1 MTHHHLHQ
9 SLTSPCLL
17 TLAISLALAAGNAWA
32 ADAPEPDVAEED
44 AQRVTVLTQDDDAD
58 DEAAPRQEEVVVVG
72 TQIKGAAI
80 SDALA
85 VSIVDSVDI
94 EALGISSG
102 DELLDYLPEQ
112 GQNTFNEVGNI
123 AGGVNSARGDIGA
136 FNLRNMGTGNTL
148 VLLNGRR
155 MVNAAG
161 YQTEAV
167 GGSLVPVNSPNTTA
181 MPVFGIDR
189 LEVLRDGASAIYGA
203 DAVAGVLNTVLKND
217 FEGFTVSIRQDE
229 YDNVPRNDQRVNL
242 EWGQFFNGGRTNV
255 GVFADFYNRDRV
267 NSSDDERWFNPDYR
281 RYLVGTPWEGM
292 TSWRNDSANAI
303 YGQFDIIPN
312 INPVS
317 NRDRYGLVGND
328 ITDTAGEFDTYP
340 IGDPGCEGGFALNAI
355 MCGNVDSLNYRY
367 NLNENQDL
375 VSDLERYNLFMYI
388 NHEMG
393 SGVEAFTEVSWYEA
407 STNLIRSPSTAL
419 TSSELVMGAQNYYNP
434 LGPCGSPNRLPDSII
449 GTEVPCSGLEMY
461 LDNYR
466 FAEYPRIVANDNHT
480 WRFLQGFR
488 GSKGKWDWET
498 ALVLSEAKRN
508 DVTHNR
514 ISNTLMQN
522 ALNDPTPAAY
532 NPFSGGLG
540 GSNIEQALI
549 DVYRKN
555 KTDLQLVD
563 FKISTAEFFDLPAG
577 PVGFLAGVEYREES
591 FVDDRDPRLD
601 GTVIWTDN
609 EGDTYPFVSD
619 VLNSSPTA
627 DSRGSRDVTSLF
639 AELAI
644 PVFESLDIQLAARY
658 EDFSDVGS
666 TTVGKFAFGW
676 RPVDP
681 FLLRG
686 SWSEAFR
693 APNLITVNEELVVR
707 NNTRTDWAC
716 IFADPNE
723 DVLDCNYSMQ
733 RRARGSQ
740 DLVAETSTNTSVG
753 FVWDITDALT
763 VTLDYWTIEKDD
775 TIGLFGEENHTI
787 LDLLLRQEA
796 GLGSCAGVGNPA
808 VEREEANEEEIAAFT
823 AAGICPAGDVI
834 GIDDNYANFDT
845 RTIEGHDLGIYY
857 DFDTRLGDF
866 RFKYNGTFYDK
877 YEQTPG
883 GRALLLLEAQAAG
896 DIPSNF
902 PVRGF
907 DDLMGV
913 DGNYDN
919 KHNANL
925 RWFRNDWGASLSM
938 FKVGSFHESAQTL
951 SDGTRWIIPSMTTY
965 NASVDY
971 DFEMFKARSRIRL
984 GIINLTD
991 ERAPLADES
1000 FGYWADV
1007 HRDLGRSWYLDLRMQ
1022 WD

>member
-1 MTHHHLHQ
+1 MKHHHLQ
-9 SLTSPCLL
+9 KSLNTPSLL
-17 TLAISLALAAGNAWA
+17 ALAVSLALTPWLVLGD
-32 ADAPEPDVAEED
+32 DAPDASTAE
-44 AQRVTVLTQDDDAD
+44 RVTVLAQDEDAGDDAP
-58 DEAAPRQEEVVVVG
+58 AQKQEEVVVVG

-80 SDALA
+80 SEALA
-85 VSIVDSVDI
+85 VSIIDSVDI
-94 EALGISSG
+94 EMLGISSG
-102 DELLDYLPEQ
+102 DELLDYIPEQ

-123 AGGVNSARGDIGA
+123 AGGVNAARGDIGA

-203 DAVAGVLNTVLKND
+203 DAVAGVLNTVLKKD

-229 YDNVPRNDQRVNL
+229 YDNLPRSDQRINL
-242 EWGQFFNGGRTNV
+242 EWGRFFNDGRTNV

-267 NSSDDERWFNPDYR
+267 NSQDDPKWADPDYR
-281 RYLVGTPWEGM
+281 RFVVGTPWEGD
-292 TSWRNDSANAI
+292 TSWRNDSANSI
-303 YGQFDIIPN
+303 YGQFDIVTN
-312 INPVS
+312 INPSS
-317 NRDRYGLVGND
+317 NRDRYGLIAND
-328 ITDTAGEFDTYP
+328 ITDTSGEFDTYP
-340 IGDPGCEGGFALNAI
+340 TGDPSCEGGYVINAI
-355 MCGNVDSLNYRY
+355 MCGHVDGSNYRY
-367 NLNENQDL
+367 NLNENRDL
-375 VSDLERYNLFMYI
+375 VSDLERYNVFLYI
-388 NHEMG
+388 NHEME

-407 STNLIRSPSTAL
+407 STNLFRSPSLAL
-419 TSSELVMGAQNYYNP
+419 SSSELVMGAQNYYNP

-449 GTEVPCSGLEMY
+449 GTEVPCSGLDMV

-466 FAEYPRIVANDNHT
+466 FTEYPRIVDTDNHT

-498 ALVLSEAKRN
+498 ALVLSEAYRN

-514 ISNTLMQN
+514 ISNTLIQD

-532 NPFSGGLG
+532 NPFTGGMG

-555 KTDLQLVD
+555 KTDLQMVD
-563 FKISTAEFFDLPAG
+563 FKMSTAELFDLPAG
-577 PVGFLAGVEYREES
+577 PVGFLAGAEYREES

-601 GTVIWTDN
+601 GTIVWTDN

-619 VLNSSPTA
+619 VVNSSPTA

-639 AELAI
+639 AELAV
-644 PVFESLDIQLAARY
+644 PVFDSLDVQLAMRY

-666 TTVGKFAFGW
+666 TTVGKIAFGW
-676 RPVDP
+676 RPVEQ

-707 NNTRTDWAC
+707 NNTRNDWAC
-716 IFADPNE
+716 VYAQTNPPT
-723 DVLDCNYSMQ
+723 LDCDYSMQ

-753 FVWDITDALT
+753 FVWDISDGLT
-763 VTLDYWTIEKDD
+763 LTLDYWTIEKDD

-787 LDLLLRQEA
+787 LDLLMRLDA
-796 GLGSCAGVGNPA
+796 GLGNCAGVGNPA
-808 VEREEANEEEIAAFT
+808 VEREEANAEEIAAFT

-845 RTIEGHDLGIYY
+845 RTIEGHDIGIYY
-857 DFDTRLGDF
+857 DLDTRLGDF
-866 RFKYNGTFYDK
+866 SFKYNGTFYDK

-883 GRALLLLEAQAAG
+883 GRALILLTAQANGELPA
-896 DIPSNF
+896 NF

-907 DDLMGV
+907 DDLIGV
-913 DGNYDN
+913 DGNFDN
-919 KHNANL
+919 KHNASL
-925 RWFRNDWGASLSM
+925 RWSKGDWGASMAM
-938 FKVGSFHESAQTL
+938 FKVGSFYESAQTL

-965 NASVDY
+965 NANVDY
-971 DFEMFKARSRIRL
+971 DFEMFNARSRIRL
-984 GIINLTD
+984 GIINVFD

-1000 FGYWADV
+1000 FGFWSDV
-1007 HRDLGRSWYLDLRMQ
+1007 HRDLGRSWYLDLRMKF
-1022 WD
+1022 

>member
-1 MTHHHLHQ
+1 MSIQHRNLHTPRI
-9 SLTSPCLL
+9 LFLL
-17 TLAISLALAAGNAWA
+17 LLPALSLALTPFSIL
-32 ADAPEPDVAEED
+32 ADDEPD
-44 AQRVTVLTQDDDAD
+44 RVTRLAQADAD
-58 DEAAPRQEEVVVVG
+58 DDEDAPRQEEVVVVG
-72 TQIKGAAI
+72 TQIRGAAI
-80 SDALA
+80 SEALA
-85 VSIVDSVDI
+85 VSIIDSVDI

-136 FNLRNMGTGNTL
+136 INLRNMGTGNTL

-167 GGSLVPVNSPNTTA
+167 GGSLVPVNSPNSTA

-203 DAVAGVLNTVLKND
+203 DAVAGVLNTVLKTD

-229 YDNVPRNDQRVNL
+229 YDNLPRDDQRVNL
-242 EWGQFFNGGRTNV
+242 EWGKFFNGGRTNV
-255 GVFADFYNRDRV
+255 GVFAGFYNRDRV
-267 NSSDDERWFNPDYR
+267 NSQDDPKWADPDYR
-281 RYLVGTPWEGM
+281 RFLVGTPWEGL
-292 TSWRNDSANAI
+292 TSWRNDSANSI
-303 YGQFDIIPN
+303 FGQFDIVPN

-317 NRDRYGLVGND
+317 DRDRYGLIAAG

-340 IGDPGCEGGFALNAI
+340 VGDPGCEGGYTVNAI
-355 MCGNVDSLNYRY
+355 MCGHTDGLNFRY

-375 VSDLERYNLFMYI
+375 ISDLERYNVFLYV
-388 NHEMG
+388 NHEMD
-393 SGVEAFTEVSWYEA
+393 SGVESFTEVSWYEA
-407 STNLIRSPSTAL
+407 STNLFRSPSAAL
-419 TSSELVMGAQNYYNP
+419 TSSELVMGAENYYNP

-449 GTEVPCSGLEMY
+449 GTDVPCSGLPMY

-466 FAEYPRIVANDNHT
+466 FTEYPRVVDTDNHT
-480 WRFLQGFR
+480 WRIVQGFR
-488 GSKGKWDWET
+488 GNMGKWDWET
-498 ALVLSEAKRN
+498 ALVLSEATRN

-514 ISNTLMQN
+514 LSNTLLQD

-540 GSNIEQALI
+540 GSNIEQAQI

-555 KTDLQLVD
+555 KTDLHMVD
-563 FKISTAEFFDLPAG
+563 FKISTNEFFDMPAG

-619 VLNSSPTA
+619 VVNSSPTA
-627 DSRGSRDVTSLF
+627 DSRGDRDVTSLF
-639 AELAI
+639 AELAV
-644 PVFESLDIQLAARY
+644 PVFESLDIQLAMRY

-666 TTVGKFAFGW
+666 TTVGKLAFGW

-716 IFADPNE
+716 IFVDPNQ

-740 DLVAETSTNTSVG
+740 DLVAETSTNTSIG
-753 FVWDITDALT
+753 FVWDITEALT

-787 LDLLLRQEA
+787 LDLLLRLDA
-796 GLGSCAGVGNPA
+796 GLSNCTGVGNSA
-808 VEREEANEEEIAAFT
+808 VEREAASEEAIAAFT

-845 RTIEGHDLGIYY
+845 RTIEGHDIGIYY
-857 DFDTRLGDF
+857 DLDTRLGDF
-866 RFKYNGTFYDK
+866 RFKYNGTYYDK

-883 GRALLLLEAQAAG
+883 GRALMLLQAQEAG

-907 DDLMGV
+907 ADLMGV
-913 DGNYDN
+913 DGVYDE
-919 KHNANL
+919 KHNASL
-925 RWFRNDWGASLSM
+925 RWSQGDWGASLSM
-938 FKVGSFHESAQTL
+938 FKVGSFYESAQTRP
-951 SDGTRWIIPSMTTY
+951 DGTQWIIPSMTTY

-971 DFEMFKARSRIRL
+971 AFAMFESRSRIRL
-984 GIINLTD
+984 GIINFTD

-1000 FGYWADV
+1000 FGYWSDV
-1007 HRDLGRSWYLDLRMQ
+1007 HRDLGRYGYLELRMSF
-1022 WD
+1022 